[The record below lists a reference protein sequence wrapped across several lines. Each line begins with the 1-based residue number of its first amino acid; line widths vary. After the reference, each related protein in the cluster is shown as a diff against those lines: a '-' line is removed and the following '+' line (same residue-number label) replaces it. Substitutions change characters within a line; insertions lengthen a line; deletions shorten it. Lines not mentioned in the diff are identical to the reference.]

1 MYKEFYGFKENP
13 FQIVP
18 NPEYLYLS
26 PKHKNALTCL
36 EYALTDNIGYVMLT
50 GEIGSGKTT
59 LVRYLL
65 NQIESDVE
73 VAVIFN
79 TNLTSEQLLSHIL
92 QKFDLEPVE
101 GDKLSNLKTL
111 EHFLYQKYEE
121 RKKVLL
127 IIDEAQNLTN
137 EILEE
142 IRMLSNIQSDE
153 WMLLQIVFVGQPELI
168 SRMKNPALTQF
179 SQRIAVNHHLQALTM
194 EETVK
199 YINFRLEKAG
209 GDSDLFTSHAMDKIY
224 QASGGIPRTIN
235 LLCDAALIYG
245 FADEISRID
254 VPTVEKVIAELGIM
268 GLYDAKVCE
277 VNPALPAAEL
287 KDNNGYSERIQIL
300 EESITKL
307 KLQMDVLIE
316 ELEKRGNGYKDELVS
331 NLKNQVL
338 KERALSDKLL
348 EENTRL
354 KVKVKNFMR
363 YYNKKG
369 VQPEF
374 QR

>member
-18 NPEYLYLS
+18 NPDYLYLS
-26 PKHKNALTCL
+26 PKHKAALTCL

-65 NQIESDVE
+65 NQIESNVE
-73 VAVIFN
+73 TAVVFN
-79 TNLTSEQLLSHIL
+79 TNLNSEQLLRHIL
-92 QKFDLEPVE
+92 QLFDLEAAE
-101 GDKLSNLKTL
+101 DDKLSNLKTL
-111 EHFLYQKYEE
+111 EHFLYHKYDEG
-121 RKKVLL
+121 KKVLL

-142 IRMLSNIQSDE
+142 MRMLSNIQSDE
-153 WMLLQIVFVGQPELI
+153 WMLLQIIFVGQPELTARI
-168 SRMKNPALTQF
+168 KNPALAQF
-179 SQRIAVNHHLQALTM
+179 SQRIAVSHHLQGLTL

-199 YINFRLEKAG
+199 YINFRVEKAG
-209 GDSDLFTSHAMDKIY
+209 GDSDLFTSHAVDKIY
-224 QASGGIPRTIN
+224 QASSGIPRTIN
-235 LLCDAALIYG
+235 LLCDSALVYG

-277 VNPALPAAEL
+277 VNPALPAAEP
-287 KDNNGYSERIQIL
+287 KDNNGYLERFQLL
-300 EESITKL
+300 EEKVSKL
-307 KLQMDVLIE
+307 QLQMDVLIT
-316 ELEKRGNGYKDELVS
+316 ELEKRGNGYKDELDS
-331 NLKNQVL
+331 ILKNQVL
-338 KERALSDKLL
+338 KERELSDKLL

-354 KVKVKNFMR
+354 KVKVKDFMR
-363 YYNKKG
+363 NYNKKKG
-369 VQPEF
+369 QYE
-374 QR
+374 

>member
-1 MYKEFYGFKENP
+1 MYEEFYGFKEKP

-18 NPEYLYLS
+18 NPDYLYLS

-36 EYALTDNIGYVMLT
+36 EYALTDNVGYVLLT

-59 LVRYLL
+59 LIRYLL

-92 QKFDLEPVE
+92 QLFDLQPEKD
-101 GDKLSNLKTL
+101 DKLSNLKTL
-111 EHFLYQKYEE
+111 ENFLYRKYAE

-153 WMLLQIVFVGQPELI
+153 WMLLQIIFVGQPELRARI
-168 SRMKNPALTQF
+168 KNPALAQF
-179 SQRIAVNHHLQALTM
+179 SQRIAVNHHLQALTL
-194 EETVK
+194 EQTVK
-199 YINFRLEKAG
+199 YIDFRPEKAG
-209 GDSDLFTSHAMDKIY
+209 GDLDLFTSQAMDKIY

-235 LLCDAALIYG
+235 LICDSALVYG

-254 VPTVEKVIAELGIM
+254 VPIVEKVIAELNIM
-268 GLYDAKVCE
+268 GLHDAKVCE
-277 VNPALPAAEL
+277 MNTAVPAAEL
-287 KDNNGYSERIQIL
+287 KDNNGFFKRFQTL
-300 EESITKL
+300 EESVS
-307 KLQMDVLIE
+307 KLQLRMDMLME
-316 ELEKRGNGYKDELVS
+316 GLDQRTNGSKDEQVS
-331 NLKNQVL
+331 NLKSWIL
-338 KERALSDKLL
+338 KERALSNKLM

-354 KVKVKNFMR
+354 KLQIKEFIR
-363 YYNKKG
+363 HYSNKD
-369 VQPEF
+369 VQPK
-374 QR
+374 

>member
-1 MYKEFYGFKENP
+1 MYEEFYGFKEKP

-18 NPEYLYLS
+18 NPDYLYFS
-26 PKHKNALTCL
+26 PKHKAALTCL
-36 EYALTDNIGYVMLT
+36 EYALTDNVGYVMLT

-59 LVRYLL
+59 LIRYLL
-65 NQIESDVE
+65 NQMESDVE

-153 WMLLQIVFVGQPELI
+153 WMLLQIVFVGQPELTARI
-168 SRMKNPALTQF
+168 KNPALAQF
-179 SQRIAVNHHLQALTM
+179 NQRIAVNHHLQALTM

-235 LLCDAALIYG
+235 LLCDATLVYG

-254 VPTVEKVIAELGIM
+254 VPTVEKVIEELGIM

-287 KDNNGYSERIQIL
+287 KDNNGYSVRIQIL

-331 NLKNQVL
+331 TLKNQVL
-338 KERALSDKLL
+338 KERELSDKLL
-348 EENTRL
+348 AENTRL
-354 KVKVKNFMR
+354 KLKINNFI
-363 YYNKKG
+363 
-369 VQPEF
+369 
-374 QR
+374 

>member
-1 MYKEFYGFKENP
+1 
-13 FQIVP
+13 VP

-36 EYALTDNIGYVMLT
+36 EYALTDNVGYVLLT

-59 LVRYLL
+59 LIRYLL

-168 SRMKNPALTQF
+168 ARIKNPALAQF

-199 YINFRLEKAG
+199 YIDFRLEKAG
-209 GDSDLFTSHAMDKIY
+209 GDSDLFTSHAVDKVY

-254 VPTVEKVIAELGIM
+254 VPIVEKVIAELGIM
-268 GLYDAKVCE
+268 GLYSAKVCE
-277 VNPALPAAEL
+277 ANRALPAAEL
-287 KDNNGYSERIQIL
+287 IDNNGFFKRFQLL
-300 EESITKL
+300 EESVRKL
-307 KLQMDVLIE
+307 QLQMDVLIE
-316 ELEKRGNGYKDELVS
+316 ELDQRANGYKDELVS

-338 KERALSDKLL
+338 KERAVSNKLL

-354 KVKVKNFMR
+354 KLKIKDFKR
-363 YYNKKG
+363 HYSNKD
-369 VQPEF
+369 VQPK
-374 QR
+374 

>member
-36 EYALTDNIGYVMLT
+36 EYALTDNVGYVMLT

-59 LVRYLL
+59 LIRYLL

-92 QKFDLEPVE
+92 QKFDLEAVE
-101 GDKLSNLKTL
+101 GDKLGNLKTL
-111 EHFLYQKYEE
+111 EHFLYRKYEE
-121 RKKVLL
+121 GKKVLL

-168 SRMKNPALTQF
+168 SRIKNPALAQF
-179 SQRIAVNHHLQALTM
+179 SQRIAVNHHLQALTR

-199 YINFRLEKAG
+199 YIDFRLGKAG
-209 GDSDLFTSHAMDKIY
+209 GDVNLFTSHAMDKIY
-224 QASGGIPRTIN
+224 QASFGIPRTIN

-254 VPTVEKVIAELGIM
+254 VPIVEKVIAELGIV
-268 GLYDAKVCE
+268 GLYGAKVCE
-277 VNPALPAAEL
+277 VNTALPAAEL
-287 KDNNGYSERIQIL
+287 KDNNGFFERFELL
-300 EESITKL
+300 EESVRKFG
-307 KLQMDVLIE
+307 LQMDVLIE
-316 ELEKRGNGYKDELVS
+316 ELEKRGNDYKDELLS
-331 NLKNQVL
+331 TLKNQVL
-338 KERALSDKLL
+338 RERELSDKLL
-348 EENTRL
+348 VENTRL
-354 KVKVKNFMR
+354 KVKIKDFMR

-369 VQPEF
+369 VPHE
-374 QR
+374 